1 MCKPA
6 LTRRAAQSAMTAFG
20 SASIIAKLVPCRANS
35 SPRTSTKVLLPDP
48 PLGFAKECSFRAHS
62 MNKYAFLTE
71 PVRKDAVI
79 AEGSGR
85 LAAAYA
91 KHCEPRSVSRGKSLS
106 KSLTGINK
114 NFSLIIRADDGS
126 TLLETHV
133 DYMHQAFQRLI
144 DWSIEETGQDVC
156 AVITGPNGFYKKHR
170 IKASRDF
177 GWIESPKEP

>member
-1 MCKPA
+1 
-6 LTRRAAQSAMTAFG
+6 
-20 SASIIAKLVPCRANS
+20 
-35 SPRTSTKVLLPDP
+35 
-48 PLGFAKECSFRAHS
+48 

-71 PVRKDAVI
+71 PVCKDAVI

-91 KHCEPRSVSRGKSLS
+91 KHCEPRGVSRGKSLS

-144 DWSIEETGQDVC
+144 DWSIEETGPSRRLVRMFAQLSLDQM
-156 AVITGPNGFYKKHR
+156 GFIR
-170 IKASRDF
+170 NTESRLH
-177 GWIESPKEP
+177 ETSPG